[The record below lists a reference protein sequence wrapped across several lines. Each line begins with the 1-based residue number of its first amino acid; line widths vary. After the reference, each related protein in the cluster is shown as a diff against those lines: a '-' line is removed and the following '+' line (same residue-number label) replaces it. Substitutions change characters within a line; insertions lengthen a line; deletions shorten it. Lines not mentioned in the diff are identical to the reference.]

1 MIEGIYARL
10 AENIEKEPDVDSFI
24 TFNEKLPPLLIR
36 QEWFDLK
43 NIILTER
50 LDKQHKTI
58 FLTGTAGRGK
68 LHLFST

>member
-1 MIEGIYARL
+1 
-10 AENIEKEPDVDSFI
+10 VDSFI
-24 TFNEKLPPLLIR
+24 TFNEKVPPLLIK